1 MEPNLD
7 ETRRLTQALDE
18 ARAEMER
25 QRIAHEAQIAAFEAE
40 RRQKEIDYRLKES
53 LSGYKMKSGLHPA
66 LAGDAVR
73 SALARETQERN
84 LVFAL
89 SPENALILV
98 APDKSAQPAEPFIRA
113 ALQKYNL
120 VENAPTPDYPVS
132 GTLSEPLD
140 PFRRALEQSR
150 KDLNLR

>member
-7 ETRRLTQALDE
+7 ETRRLAQALDE
-18 ARAEMER
+18 ARAEIEK
-25 QRIAHEAQIAAFEAE
+25 QKFAYEAQIAALEAAA
-40 RRQKEIDYRLKES
+40 RQKEIDYRLKES
-53 LSGYKMKSGLHPA
+53 LANYKIKSGLHPA
-66 LAGDAVR
+66 LAADAVR
-73 SALARETQERN
+73 LALARETQERN

-98 APDKSAQPAEPFIRA
+98 GPDKSAQPAEPFIRST
-113 ALQKYNL
+113 LQKYNL
-120 VENAPTPDYPVS
+120 LETAPTPDYPAS